1 MSALKKNDLFVKELK
16 IDWDAIAP
24 GSYLRSI
31 KAIAGIDRLAFHS
44 PVTFFVGENGT
55 GKSTLLEAMAVAYG
69 FNPEGG
75 TVNYSFS
82 TYDSHSELWDAVTL
96 SKSFKKVHC
105 GYFLRAESFYNVAT
119 KEDEYGKMPGGVPLN
134 LHKKSHGESFLT
146 IISEY
151 FKSDGLFF
159 LDEPEAALSPQRQMT
174 LLLKIAE
181 SARENSQFFIVTHSP
196 VLLTLPGAEIL
207 SFDDGRLHKIEY
219 EDTESYRI
227 SEMFINHREQVLK
240 RLLES

>member
-1 MSALKKNDLFVKELK
+1 MSALKKKDLFVKELK

-31 KAIAGIDRLAFHS
+31 KTIAGINRLAFHS
-44 PVTFFVGENGT
+44 PITFFVGENGT

-119 KEDEYGKMPGGVPLN
+119 KEDEYGKLPGGVPLN

-146 IISEY
+146 IINEY

-219 EDTESYRI
+219 ENTESYRI

-240 RLLES
+240 RLLEL

>member
-1 MSALKKNDLFVKELK
+1 MSALKKKDLFVKELK

-31 KAIAGIDRLAFHS
+31 KTIASINRLAFHS
-44 PVTFFVGENGT
+44 PITFFVGENGT

-146 IISEY
+146 IINEY
-151 FKSDGLFF
+151 FKANGLFF

-207 SFDDGRLHKIEY
+207 SFDDGVLHKIEY
-219 EDTESYRI
+219 EETESYRI

-240 RLLES
+240 RLLEL

>member
-1 MSALKKNDLFVKELK
+1 MSALKKKDLFVKELK
-16 IDWDAIAP
+16 INWDDIAP

-31 KAIAGIDRLAFHS
+31 KTIAGIDRLAFHS
-44 PVTFFVGENGT
+44 PITFFVGENGT

-146 IISEY
+146 IINEY
-151 FKSDGLFF
+151 FKADGLFF

-181 SARENSQFFIVTHSP
+181 SVRENSQFFIVTHSP

-207 SFDDGRLHKIEY
+207 SFDNGRLHKIEY

-240 RLLES
+240 RLLET

>member
-1 MSALKKNDLFVKELK
+1 MSALKKKDLFVKELK

-31 KAIAGIDRLAFHS
+31 KTIAGIDRLAFHS
-44 PVTFFVGENGT
+44 PITFFVGENGT

-119 KEDEYGKMPGGVPLN
+119 KEDEYGKLPGGVPLN

-146 IISEY
+146 IINEY
-151 FKSDGLFF
+151 FKADGLFF

-219 EDTESYRI
+219 ENTESYRI
-227 SEMFINHREQVLK
+227 SEMFINHREHVLK
-240 RLLES
+240 RSLEL

>member
-1 MSALKKNDLFVKELK
+1 MSALKKKDLFVKELK

-31 KAIAGIDRLAFHS
+31 KTIAGINRLAFHS
-44 PVTFFVGENGT
+44 PITFFVGENGT

-146 IISEY
+146 IINEY

-181 SARENSQFFIVTHSP
+181 SARDNSQFFIVTHSP

-207 SFDDGRLHKIEY
+207 SFDEGRLHKIEY

>member
-1 MSALKKNDLFVKELK
+1 MSALKKKELFVKELK

-31 KAIAGIDRLAFHS
+31 KTIAGINNLAFHS
-44 PVTFFVGENGT
+44 PITFFVGENGT

-146 IISEY
+146 IINEY

-207 SFDDGRLHKIEY
+207 SFDNGILHKIAY

>member
-31 KAIAGIDRLAFHS
+31 KTIAGINNLAFHS
-44 PVTFFVGENGT
+44 PITFFVGENGT

-146 IISEY
+146 IINEY

-181 SARENSQFFIVTHSP
+181 SARDNSQFFIVTHSP

-207 SFDDGRLHKIEY
+207 SFDNGILHKIEY

-240 RLLES
+240 RLLEF

>member
-1 MSALKKNDLFVKELK
+1 MSALKKKDLFVKELK
-16 IDWDAIAP
+16 INWDAIAP

-31 KAIAGIDRLAFHS
+31 KTIAGIDRLAFHS
-44 PVTFFVGENGT
+44 PITFFVGENGT

-146 IISEY
+146 IINEY
-151 FKSDGLFF
+151 FKADGLFF

-181 SARENSQFFIVTHSP
+181 SVRENSQFFIVTHSP

-207 SFDDGRLHKIEY
+207 SFDNGRLHKIEF

-240 RLLES
+240 RLLET

>member
-1 MSALKKNDLFVKELK
+1 MSALKKKDLFVKELK
-16 IDWDAIAP
+16 IDWNVIAP
-24 GSYLRSI
+24 GSYLRNI
-31 KAIAGIDRLAFHS
+31 KTIANINSLAFHS
-44 PVTFFVGENGT
+44 PITFFVGENGT

-146 IISEY
+146 IINEY
-151 FKSDGLFF
+151 FKANGLFF

-181 SARENSQFFIVTHSP
+181 SVRDNSQFFIVTHSP

-207 SFDDGRLHKIEY
+207 SFDNGSLHKIEY

-240 RLLES
+240 RLLEL

>member
-1 MSALKKNDLFVKELK
+1 MSALKKKDLFVKELK

-24 GSYLRSI
+24 GSYLRGI
-31 KAIAGIDRLAFHS
+31 KTIAGINSLAFHS
-44 PVTFFVGENGT
+44 PITFFVGENGT

-146 IISEY
+146 IINEY

-181 SARENSQFFIVTHSP
+181 SAKENSQFFIVTHSP

-207 SFDDGRLHKIEY
+207 SFDNGVLHKIEY
-219 EDTESYRI
+219 EETESCRI

-240 RLLES
+240 RLLEP